1 MRTCG
6 YEKINTNSK
15 SCIDQ
20 IDLEIKVDNGIVKEG
35 AFSITYGWGYFSKK
49 DGETHSL
56 DLCEDC
62 YDELIKSFNIPI
74 NIVDRNEIV

>member
-1 MRTCG
+1 MRK
-6 YEKINTNSK
+6 YNDENKK
-15 SCIDQ
+15 DL
-20 IDLEIKVDNGIVKEG
+20 LEIYCNKCGKKITIDNGIVKEG

-74 NIVDRNEIV
+74 NIVERNEIV